1 MILTPQEGETIL
13 TRQPVRKSST
23 GLDLTNLYVGSEG
36 TLGVIVE
43 LLVKVHPLLLGRS
56 GGMITF
62 GTTEDAVRTVV
73 QLRTRHTLSTLT
85 RCELINAEAVRAG
98 NQLFGTTLECVPTLL
113 LEFNA
118 PSGTDRKDFELM
130 RADFEV
136 IHGIAKQQGSGC
148 KHATYFEDASTF
160 DQVRACVRVGGV

>member
-1 MILTPQEGETIL
+1 VQEAETIL

-43 LLVKVHPLLLGRS
+43 LLVKVHPLLNGRS

-62 GTTEDAVRTVV
+62 HTTEDAVRTVV
-73 QLRTRHTLSTLT
+73 QLRTRHTLSMLT

-118 PSGTDRKDFELM
+118 PTSEAKDFALM

-136 IHGIAKQQGSGC
+136 ILGLAKQHGNC
-148 KHATYFEDASTF
+148 KQDRYFEDASTF
-160 DQVRACVRVGGV
+160 DQVCVFAVLCV